1 MASASATDAAI
12 HKRMF
17 ELGVTTLIITN
28 KEKNDITKIFKSL
41 EESALSIKG
50 ISKTTKN
57 QAKEQK
63 GGLLSRLSGTLSA
76 SLLRNLLTGKG
87 TIKGGEYTIRA
98 DQDF

>member
-1 MASASATDAAI
+1 
-12 HKRMF
+12 MF

-63 GGLLSRLSGTLSA
+63 GGLLSRLSGALSA